1 MIKINKS
8 NLVKAF
14 IAGLFSILTIGALT
28 LLTYETTLGVFLIAS
43 FGSSMVLLFGFPESP
58 FSIAHLY

>member
-14 IAGLFSILTIGALT
+14 IAGFFSILTIGALA

-58 FSIAHLY
+58 FS